1 MLITAYDLDTKIQ
14 KALSSGPKTII
25 AIKLYLEE
33 REKELVSEYQVLSSL
48 DALIAAGLCEAAD
61 LDLLSG
67 LNALDS
73 RPRVGPAMLYS
84 LAQK

>member
-1 MLITAYDLDTKIQ
+1 MFTTAFDLDQKIQ
-14 KALSSGPKTII
+14 KALSSGPKTIV
-25 AIKLYLEE
+25 AIQLYLQE
-33 REKELVSEYQVLSSL
+33 REKEWVSEYQILSSL
-48 DALIAAGLCEAAD
+48 DAMIAAGLCEAAD